1 MNARKLHEF
10 EKDYNDFYV
19 PTSAIRIGG
28 RDLVRDLFLTIT
40 STEVELKLNAAGR
53 FSFVVAS
60 AFDWKEH
67 EFLGKAAL
75 ERVDLLELFAFGAQV
90 EVLIGYDDP
99 ARLKPL
105 IKGIITEIGT
115 SFAESGTPALTVS
128 GYDALYPLG
137 IGKNSDQWDNKKPS
151 DAVRAVAGRN
161 SLPINVAVQDAVEKR
176 IDQSKESDR
185 DFIDRMAKLAKAVF
199 YIRDGKLCFGTRRNT
214 ADAVAELAW
223 GEGLSSF
230 SPTANIAKQITAV
243 EVHGWSAAEGKH
255 VVGKASRGDEKG
267 VEGSTESGAQRIG
280 KALAGSPVLSI
291 SAAVHSQQEADER
304 AKAILEER
312 AQDFVTGDGECV
324 GLPDLLPDTN
334 VAIRGVG
341 RAFNKTYYVIETTHS
356 LDGKGFRSRFK
367 VEEPSI

>member
-1 MNARKLHEF
+1 MNARKLHQF

-19 PTSAIRIGG
+19 PTSAIRIGE

-60 AFDWKEH
+60 AFDWTER

-75 ERVDLLELFAFGAQV
+75 ERVDLLELFAFGAEV
-90 EVLIGYDDP
+90 DVLIGYDEP

-105 IKGIITEIGT
+105 IKGIVTQIGT
-115 SFAESGTPALTVS
+115 SFAEAGTPVLTVS

-137 IGKNSDQWDNKKPS
+137 IGQNSKPWDNKRPS
-151 DAVRAVAGRN
+151 DAVSDVARRN
-161 SLPINVAVQDAVEKR
+161 SLPISVTVEDAVEKR
-176 IDQSKESDR
+176 IDQSRESDLA
-185 DFIDRMAKLAKAVF
+185 FIGRMATLAKAIF
-199 YIRDGKLCFGTRRNT
+199 YIRNDKLCFGSRRNT
-214 ADAVAELAW
+214 AAAVAQLAW

-243 EVHGWSAAEGKH
+243 KVHGWSAAEGKH
-255 VVGKASRGDEKG
+255 VVGTASRGDERG
-267 VEGSTESGAQRIG
+267 VEGSTQSGAQRIG
-280 KALAGSPVLSI
+280 RALASSPVFST
-291 SAAVHSQQEADER
+291 SAAVHTQREADDR
-304 AKAILEER
+304 AKAILEQR
-312 AQDFVTGDGECV
+312 AQDFVTGSGECV

-334 VAIRGVG
+334 VEIGGVG
-341 RAFNKTYYVIETTHS
+341 RAFNKTYYVTETVHTLNS
-356 LDGKGFRSRFK
+356 RGFRTRFK